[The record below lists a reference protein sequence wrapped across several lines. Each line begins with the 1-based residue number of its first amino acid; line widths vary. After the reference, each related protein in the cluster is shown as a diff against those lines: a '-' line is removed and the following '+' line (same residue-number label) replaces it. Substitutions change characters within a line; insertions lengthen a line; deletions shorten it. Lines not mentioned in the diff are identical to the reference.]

1 MQTVALLLTA
11 TWWKGSGKGTTNRT
25 VSVALARQHSRLLF
39 RGHPTGRVRACSGIA
54 NDARVSQTGTTSA
67 RFTGAR
73 PVTKASITTT
83 ESATLFLDKP
93 SIADRSSGKDRMDCM
108 REFRGALDRFSAD
121 QARLTEFLEMKRK
134 SARGRIC
141 GHSFA
146 QHRLARRTIQWRV
159 WLSEARRTGRG
170 LVVGRPCVGPLKR
183 CECRDYCDHHRNG
196 EKYDGGAVAIPQRQ
210 VFSDGLGPE
219 PFSWGSLRWASPEV
233 VRRERDYN
241 DGHDSQYDHLHPE
254 VIRQAT

>member
-1 MQTVALLLTA
+1 MQTVARLLTA

-25 VSVALARQHSRLLF
+25 VSVALARQHSRLLL

-108 REFRGALDRFSAD
+108 SQFRAAWDRFSAD
-121 QARLTEFLEMKRK
+121 HSTDRISRNEAEA
-134 SARGRIC
+134 ARGRIC

-146 QHRLARRTIQWRV
+146 QHRLAWRTIQWRV

-170 LVVGRPCVGPLKR
+170 LVVGRPCVGPLKPR
-183 CECRDYCDHHRNG
+183 ECRDYCDYHRNG

-210 VFSDGLGPE
+210 VT
-219 PFSWGSLRWASPEV
+219 LRRTWARAV
-233 VRRERDYN
+233 
-241 DGHDSQYDHLHPE
+241 
-254 VIRQAT
+254 

>member
-1 MQTVALLLTA
+1 VARLLTA

-25 VSVALARQHSRLLF
+25 VSVALARQHSRLLL

-108 REFRGALDRFSAD
+108 RQFRAAWDRFSAD

-134 SARGRIC
+134 RPTAGVATHLPNTGWPGERSSGGC
-141 GHSFA
+141 G
-146 QHRLARRTIQWRV
+146 LARPVVPGGVSLLAVLVSAHSSVVNAATIAIITATAKSMMAVR
-159 WLSEARRTGRG
+159 WLFLNAKC
-170 LVVGRPCVGPLKR
+170 L
-183 CECRDYCDHHRNG
+183 
-196 EKYDGGAVAIPQRQ
+196 
-210 VFSDGLGPE
+210 SDGLGPE
-219 PFSWGSLRWASPEV
+219 PFSLTESDCRGLCLEES
-233 VRRERDYN
+233 Y
-241 DGHDSQYDHLHPE
+241 
-254 VIRQAT
+254 I

>member
-1 MQTVALLLTA
+1 MASYRSSFHYAISAENAELPRDWNHPPIQFQSSGADDFAIFHAEQTVARLLTA

-25 VSVALARQHSRLLF
+25 VSVALARQHSRLLL

-93 SIADRSSGKDRMDCM
+93 SIADRGSGKDRMDCM
-108 REFRGALDRFSAD
+108 RQFRAAWDRFSAD

-146 QHRLARRTIQWRV
+146 QHRLAWRTIQWRV
-159 WLSEARRTGRG
+159 WLSEAHRTGWG
-170 LVVGRPCVGPLKR
+170 LVVGCPCVGPFNR
-183 CECRDYCDHHRNG
+183 RD
-196 EKYDGGAVAIPQRQ
+196 E
-210 VFSDGLGPE
+210 
-219 PFSWGSLRWASPEV
+219 
-233 VRRERDYN
+233 
-241 DGHDSQYDHLHPE
+241 
-254 VIRQAT
+254 